1 MHQNSEHYA
10 LQLMKAFHQGDN
22 TSTQIFV
29 TKLKKIFPFPDFV
42 QWWQMESPE
51 NITGVWWSKWTSVL
65 QRMDRQSSRA
75 KQESTALWYTAIT
88 KILLKYIVRIQYKWF
103 FMRMLLT
110 GTNVPSTK
118 VFRLQIFL
126 LRCVYFMNSS
136 WRLLLC
142 LHSPLTIG
150 HCEEKSTIK
159 SLKINIKQ
167 WHKRI
172 IMENELTSV
181 WL

>member
-1 MHQNSEHYA
+1 MHQNSKYYA

-29 TKLKKIFPFPDFV
+29 TKFKKIFPFPDFV

-88 KILLKYIVRIQYKWF
+88 KILLKYITRIQYKWF
-103 FMRMLLT
+103 IYAYAFNWYQHT
-110 GTNVPSTK
+110 IYQG
-118 VFRLQIFL
+118 LQTSNLSAEMCI
-126 LRCVYFMNSS
+126 
-136 WRLLLC
+136 
-142 LHSPLTIG
+142 LH
-150 HCEEKSTIK
+150 E
-159 SLKINIKQ
+159 
-167 WHKRI
+167 
-172 IMENELTSV
+172 
-181 WL
+181 